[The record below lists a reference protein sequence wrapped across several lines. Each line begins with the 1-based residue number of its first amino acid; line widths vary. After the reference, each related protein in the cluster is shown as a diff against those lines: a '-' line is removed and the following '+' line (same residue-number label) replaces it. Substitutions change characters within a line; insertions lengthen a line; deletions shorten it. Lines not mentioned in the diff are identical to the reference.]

1 MTTPNMTSPEA
12 YAAAIIENATRF
24 TASLFLG
31 TGEYA
36 NAEAATRPEIEAAA
50 EKLVADHPNAKAK
63 PILKAFDADGN
74 QTVISGAGFNAKAKA
89 KAKAKA
95 EKALKPAKAEK
106 PAKAPKAEKA
116 EKPAKPAKAPK
127 AAAPEKHGK
136 RAEIQASAEAGILP
150 AKPDFSAPTH
160 ARFRK
165 RLDEIAALVE
175 KGDVKALK
183 AFPINPISSSPK
195 AMDKYR
201 NLAVIALEAQR
212 KAAKSAPGT
221 SAKLGASPAAEKAPE
236 ADKADWDAAVAEV
249 EAIKAAEAK
258 AQG

>member
-50 EKLVADHPNAKAK
+50 EKLVADHPDAKAK

-95 EKALKPAKAEK
+95 EKALKGPAAAPILADFSKALASATPKGKAPKAEK
-106 PAKAPKAEKA
+106 PAKAP
-116 EKPAKPAKAPK
+116 KAPK

-150 AKPDFSAPTH
+150 AKPDFSAATH

-212 KAAKSAPGT
+212 KAAKSAPKE
-221 SAKLGASPAAEKAPE
+221 AAAEV
-236 ADKADWDAAVAEV
+236 AAAEV
-249 EAIKAAEAK
+249 AAEAEAK
-258 AQG
+258 GTDA

>member
-95 EKALKPAKAEK
+95 EKALKGPAAILADLGNAPTSLTETARPKG
-106 PAKAPKAEKA
+106 KAPKA
-116 EKPAKPAKAPK
+116 EKPAKPAKAPKAPK

-136 RAEIQASAEAGILP
+136 RAEILASAEAGILP
-150 AKPDFSAPTH
+150 AKPDFSAATH

-212 KAAKSAPGT
+212 KAAKSAPKE
-221 SAKLGASPAAEKAPE
+221 AAAEV
-236 ADKADWDAAVAEV
+236 AAAEV
-249 EAIKAAEAK
+249 AAEAEAK
-258 AQG
+258 GTDA

>member
-36 NAEAATRPEIEAAA
+36 NAEAATRSEIEAAA
-50 EKLVADHPNAKAK
+50 EKLVADHPEAKAK

-74 QTVISGAGFNAKAKA
+74 QTVISGAGYNAKAKA

-95 EKALKPAKAEK
+95 EKALKGPAAILADLGNAPTSLTETARPKG
-106 PAKAPKAEKA
+106 KAPKA

-136 RAEIQASAEAGILP
+136 RAEIQASAEAGNLP

-175 KGDVKALK
+175 KGDIKALK

-212 KAAKSAPGT
+212 KAAKSAPKATEAEGT
-221 SAKLGASPAAEKAPE
+221 ESAAPAQ
-236 ADKADWDAAVAEV
+236 
-249 EAIKAAEAK
+249 
-258 AQG
+258 QG

>member
-50 EKLVADHPNAKAK
+50 EKLVAEHPEAKAK

-74 QTVISGAGFNAKAKA
+74 QAVISGAGFNAKAKA
-89 KAKAKA
+89 KAKAKV
-95 EKALKPAKAEK
+95 EKA
-106 PAKAPKAEKA
+106 AKAPKVPAP
-116 EKPAKPAKAPK
+116 KPAKPAKAEK
-127 AAAPEKHGK
+127 APAQPSGK
-136 RAEIQASAEAGILP
+136 RAEILHSAEAGVLP

-175 KGDVKALK
+175 KGDIKALK

-212 KAAKSAPGT
+212 KAAK
-221 SAKLGASPAAEKAPE
+221 L
-236 ADKADWDAAVAEV
+236 
-249 EAIKAAEAK
+249 
-258 AQG
+258 